1 MTEFILGA
9 ALGALLLFAGAEAT
23 AARAEQEHEK
33 QVRRLLRVIRELQA
47 DKQAMAQLFVRSVPE
62 DSSADECPAPRAG
75 DERRAGTMQKL
86 REDWARAM
94 EKQP

>member
-23 AARAEQEHEK
+23 AVRAEQEHEK

-47 DKQAMAQLFVRSVPE
+47 DKRAMAQLFVRSVPE
-62 DSSADECPAPRAG
+62 NADERPAAPRAG
-75 DERRAGTMQKL
+75 DERRVGTMQKL

-94 EKQP
+94 EKRS

>member
-9 ALGALLLFAGAEAT
+9 ALGVLLLFAGAEVS

-47 DKQAMAQLFVRSVPE
+47 DKRAMAQLFVRSVPE
-62 DSSADECPAPRAG
+62 NTDESSASRAG
-75 DERRAGTMQKL
+75 DERRVGTMQKL

-94 EKQP
+94 ESRP

>member
-47 DKQAMAQLFVRSVPE
+47 DKRAMAQLFVRSVPE
-62 DSSADECPAPRAG
+62 DADECPAPRVS

>member
-47 DKQAMAQLFVRSVPE
+47 DKRAMAQLFVRSVPE
-62 DSSADECPAPRAG
+62 DADERPASRVG

>member
-9 ALGALLLFAGAEAT
+9 ALGALVLLAGAEV
-23 AARAEQEHEK
+23 AAERAEREHAK
-33 QVRRLLRVIRELQA
+33 QVRRLLRVVRDLQA
-47 DKQAMAQLFVRSVPE
+47 DKRAMAQLFVRSVPE
-62 DSSADECPAPRAG
+62 DAGECPAPRAG
-75 DERRAGTMQKL
+75 DERRVGTMQKL